1 MDRQHAYRKQHI
13 VTSVV
18 AVIVDDH
25 ERVVLS
31 RRSVPPFLGMW
42 VMPGGKIGL
51 GEPILSALHREVRE
65 EVGIDVVI
73 GGLID
78 VFEHVTPGADSDHHV
93 ILYYR
98 CRPSRGD
105 LTPNPSEVAEA
116 RWVPRSELGRYS
128 IPDGTRHILATLF
141 PELGRSDG
149 TAPDPEKRS
158 GP

>member
-1 MDRQHAYRKQHI
+1 MEKQRAYRNQHI

-18 AVIVDDH
+18 AVIVDDD

-42 VMPGGKIGL
+42 VMPGGRIDL

-78 VFEHVTPGADSDHHV
+78 VFELVTPGVDSDHHV

-98 CRPSRGD
+98 CRPGRTE

-116 RWVPRSELGRYS
+116 RWVPRGELGRYAL
-128 IPDGTRHILATLF
+128 PDGTRHILAKLF
-141 PELGRSDG
+141 PELGPAAVP
-149 TAPDPEKRS
+149 APDREKGS